1 MFDGPLGVNPQNPGG
16 VRPGRFVQPRS
27 IPLCRRAMFC
37 PAARRC
43 HLPEPGGELGG
54 GSTGSGGVEV
64 LSALMF
70 PNAGRPP
77 RHPDRKR
84 GSNGRPWS
92 VGLLGSLF
100 DIQKQ
105 TNTHTPMQCL
115 YFHCFAFPFPE
126 LSLFQGSRLVRF
138 WPSDGLFAQT
148 EPGRHPKSLR
158 PPPFAVDRARH
169 SQPRPTVSLGPTWR
183 VLVWFPQP
191 STMSSGRQ
199 ETTCSEDISSS
210 KCRMYMDIYI
220 YIYEFTIYAFPSPP
234 NRGRIN

>member
-105 TNTHTPMQCL
+105 KHTHT
-115 YFHCFAFPFPE
+115 HAV
-126 LSLFQGSRLVRF
+126 SLFSLLRLSVSGALSFSGLAVGSLLAFRWAF
-138 WPSDGLFAQT
+138 CP
-148 EPGRHPKSLR
+148 
-158 PPPFAVDRARH
+158 DRAG
-169 SQPRPTVSLGPTWR
+169 PAPEIPTTAAVR
-183 VLVWFPQP
+183 
-191 STMSSGRQ
+191 R
-199 ETTCSEDISSS
+199 
-210 KCRMYMDIYI
+210 
-220 YIYEFTIYAFPSPP
+220 
-234 NRGRIN
+234 